1 MNDYISAGELS
12 EYSLVLLEALNV
24 NAVLKE
30 TVSDLFRVAE
40 NKIGLEILCDG
51 LYEDKTAIQQ
61 LHYIQLV
68 TLCCYFNIEAIYFQG
83 LAENVSATVV
93 GV

>member
-12 EYSLVLLEALNV
+12 EYGLVLLEALNV
-24 NAVLKE
+24 NAVLKK

-51 LYEDKTAIQQ
+51 LYEDKI
-61 LHYIQLV
+61 
-68 TLCCYFNIEAIYFQG
+68 
-83 LAENVSATVV
+83 
-93 GV
+93 